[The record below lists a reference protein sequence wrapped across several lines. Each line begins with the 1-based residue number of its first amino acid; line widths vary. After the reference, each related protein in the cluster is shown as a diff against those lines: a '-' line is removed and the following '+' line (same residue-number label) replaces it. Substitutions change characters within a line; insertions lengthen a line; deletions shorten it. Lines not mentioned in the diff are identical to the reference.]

1 MVVNQEEEAGILNFV
16 SLDNND
22 SSRIL
27 NGIERKEEKNISAK
41 IPENKFIKD
50 AEKNSDEEKNKHS
63 FQYIRDILK

>member
-1 MVVNQEEEAGILNFV
+1 LVVNQEEEAGILNFV

-41 IPENKFIKD
+41 IPENEFIKD